1 MVARVINQL
10 RSEHLSRGVAVREAL
25 AAEHKL
31 IENNQREQNQKLLH
45 IEQVKAHAR
54 QKVEELGT
62 VRKLKPVEPGF

>member
-31 IENNQREQNQKLLH
+31 IENSQREQNQKLLH
-45 IEQVKAHAR
+45 IEQVKANAR
-54 QKVEELGT
+54 QKAEELGT
-62 VRKLKPVEPGF
+62 SSKPLTS